1 MAQGKKTKGVSSGSR
16 RRKQVAKSRK
26 KQMQRGD
33 EAKQDIERAFAEE
46 ERKQEEEKLRE
57 KEGAS
62 VISTS
67 EEIGVQSTQ
76 SSTSYQTSG
85 GEQEKADEGLIGLIL
100 QVSAPVQNMIKPI
113 KEKVSTNIQMAKNMY
128 AMFQGMKQMY
138 GGDTKK
144 TLSVIFGFAKQ
155 EVKRRLEEKKNK
167 IKEKVKEK
175 FK

>member
-1 MAQGKKTKGVSSGSR
+1 MAQGKKTKGSSSGSR
-16 RRKQVAKSRK
+16 KRKQVAKSRK

-33 EAKQDIERAFAEE
+33 EAKQDIEKAFAE
-46 ERKQEEEKLRE
+46 EEEKLRE
-57 KEGAS
+57 REEAS
-62 VISTS
+62 VISAPS
-67 EEIGVQSTQ
+67 EEMGIQSTQ
-76 SSTSYQTSG
+76 FSTSHQTSG
-85 GEQEKADEGLIGLIL
+85 GEQEKADEGLLGLIL

-113 KEKVSTNIQMAKNMY
+113 KDKVSANIQMAKNMY